1 VTQYPGRA
9 SASPSLWRGVVC
21 PGSCLGSETFIIP
34 LKNTRTEGMKKEFKI
49 DKRYI
54 TKEELKARGWTDLMI
69 KLLLGNP
76 DDTVKDPY
84 YGNVSIKL
92 YLVKRVSR
100 IENSAVFFRL
110 REMSVE
116 RHEAMRKVARM
127 EEKEILKYIDSIEIK
142 VEKMDMKKIKKLAI
156 EEYNSRQIES
166 GHVENMILYEK
177 YLDNAFL
184 SRIMVNYIRH
194 NLTSYEDLLE
204 ELKGKEG
211 KYEAYIKLKNKIL
224 EKIAEVYPEL
234 REECNRQMVIKG
246 DNNGKKDNLEKT

>member
-1 VTQYPGRA
+1 
-9 SASPSLWRGVVC
+9 
-21 PGSCLGSETFIIP
+21 
-34 LKNTRTEGMKKEFKI
+34 MKKEFKI

-54 TKEELKARGWTDLMI
+54 TKEELKARGWTDSMI

-84 YGNVSIKL
+84 YGNDTIKL
-92 YLVKRVSR
+92 YLVKRVSK

-110 REMSVE
+110 MGMSVE
-116 RHEAMRKVARM
+116 RREAMRKVARM

-142 VEKMDMKKIKKLAI
+142 VEKVDMKKIKKLAI
-156 EEYNSRQIES
+156 KEYNIHQAEVD
-166 GHVENMILYEK
+166 HVENMILDEK

-204 ELKGKEG
+204 ELRGKEG
-211 KYEAYIKLKNKIL
+211 KYEAYMKLKNKIL

-234 REECNRQMVIKG
+234 KEECNRQMVIKR
-246 DNNGKKDNLEKT
+246 DNKNGKRGEN

>member
-1 VTQYPGRA
+1 MDCSIWDGYY
-9 SASPSLWRGVVC
+9 
-21 PGSCLGSETFIIP
+21 LGSETFIIRI
-34 LKNTRTEGMKKEFKI
+34 KNTRIEEMKKEFKI

-54 TKEELKARGWTDLMI
+54 SKEELKARGWTESMI

-76 DDTVKDPY
+76 DDTVKNPY
-84 YGNVSIKL
+84 YGNNPVKL
-92 YLVKRVSR
+92 YLAKRVNR

-116 RHEAMRKVARM
+116 NHKAMKKVAKM
-127 EEKEILKYIDSIEIK
+127 EEKELLEYIDSIEIK
-142 VEKMDMKKIKKLAI
+142 VEKLDMKKIKKLAI
-156 EEYNSRQIES
+156 EEYNIHQAEF
-166 GHVENMILYEK
+166 GHVENMILDEK

-204 ELKGKEG
+204 ELRGKEG
-211 KYEAYIKLKNKIL
+211 KYEAYTKLKNKIL

-234 REECNRQMVIKG
+234 KEECNRQMLIKR
-246 DNNGKKDNLEKT
+246 DDKNGKRGEN